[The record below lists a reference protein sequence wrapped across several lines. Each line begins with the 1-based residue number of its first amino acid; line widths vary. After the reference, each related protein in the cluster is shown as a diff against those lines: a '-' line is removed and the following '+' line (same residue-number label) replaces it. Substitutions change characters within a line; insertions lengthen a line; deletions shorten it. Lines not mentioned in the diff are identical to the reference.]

1 MGVEL
6 KVPSGLAM
14 ARGPL
19 QAAVFPALLAAC
31 LLLLPVVLPY
41 EALAAQILVYA
52 LFSLGYNLLFG
63 YTGLLSFG
71 HAAFFGL
78 GSYTAGLLA
87 RKVTANVLW
96 TLPAATGAGAVVGA
110 IIGFFC
116 LRRRG
121 DYFSLMTLA
130 FGQLLYFMAHQ
141 WRGLTGGDD
150 GLRGIPVAGL
160 QVGPWTYGLESSRDV
175 YILIATLTFAAFL
188 GFRRLL
194 RSPFGTALQ
203 AVRENELRAEAVGY
217 DTFRLKLWAFVLS
230 AAVSS
235 AAGALNVCLLK
246 FVGLN
251 SLHWVTSGYVVLITI
266 LGGAGTLLG
275 PLVGAMAFVGLQDTL
290 SAIPAIVDRWPFFVG
305 LLFIVCVLVFP
316 HGIWGSVGQL
326 QVRLRWQG
334 TVEVERDV

>member
-1 MGVEL
+1 MEL
-6 KVPSGLAM
+6 KIPSGLLL
-14 ARGPL
+14 ARRPL
-19 QAAVFPALLAAC
+19 QAVVFPLTLAAF
-31 LLLLPVVLPY
+31 LVLLPVVLPY

-87 RKVTANVLW
+87 RKITANVLW
-96 TLPAATGAGAVVGA
+96 TLPTAIGAGAVTGA
-110 IIGFFC
+110 LVGFFC

-130 FGQLLYFMAHQ
+130 FGQLLYFIAHQ
-141 WRGLTGGDD
+141 WREVTGGDD
-150 GLRGIPVAGL
+150 GLRGIPMAHL
-160 QVGPWTYGLESSRDV
+160 QVGPWMFALESSRDV
-175 YILIATLTFAAFL
+175 YVLLAVLTFVAFV

-194 RSPFGTALQ
+194 RSPFGTTLQ
-203 AVRENELRAEAVGY
+203 AIRENELRAEAVGY

-230 AAVSS
+230 AAMSS
-235 AAGALNVCLLK
+235 AAGALNVYLLR

-251 SLHWVTSGYVVLITI
+251 SLHWITSGYAVLITI

-275 PLVGAMAFVGLQDTL
+275 PLVGALAFVGLQDIL

-316 HGIWGSVGQL
+316 HGIWGAAERLHTRL
-326 QVRLRWQG
+326 QWRVPAAG
-334 TVEVERDV
+334 EPER

>member
-1 MGVEL
+1 MEL
-6 KVPSGLAM
+6 KVPSELLM
-14 ARGPL
+14 TRRPL
-19 QAAVFPALLAAC
+19 QALAFPAALVAFLV
-31 LLLLPVVLPY
+31 LLPVGLPY

-78 GSYTAGLLA
+78 GGYTAGLLA
-87 RKVTANVLW
+87 RRITANVLW
-96 TLPAATGAGAVVGA
+96 TLPAAVVVGAVAGAVV
-110 IIGFFC
+110 GFFC

-130 FGQLLYFMAHQ
+130 FGQLLYFIAHQ
-141 WRGLTGGDD
+141 WRELTGGDD
-150 GLRGIPVAGL
+150 GLRGIPTAYL
-160 QVGPWTYGLESSRDV
+160 QLGPWTFPLESSRDV
-175 YILIATLTFAAFL
+175 YVLIATLTFAGFL

-194 RSPFGTALQ
+194 RSPFGSALQ
-203 AVRENELRAEAVGY
+203 AIRENELRAEAVGY

-230 AAVSS
+230 AALSS
-235 AAGALNVCLLK
+235 AAGALNVYLLK

-251 SLHWVTSGYVVLITI
+251 SLHWTTSGYAVLITI

-275 PLVGAMAFVGLQDTL
+275 PLVGALAFVGLQDVL

-316 HGIWGSVGQL
+316 HGIWGTVERL
-326 QVRLRWQG
+326 QARLRWRAVPG
-334 TVEVERDV
+334 GVEG

>member
-1 MGVEL
+1 MEL
-6 KVPSGLAM
+6 KIPSQLLTS
-14 ARGPL
+14 RGPL
-19 QAAVFPALLAAC
+19 QAMSFPAALAAF

-41 EALAAQILVYA
+41 EALAAQILVYT

-71 HAAFFGL
+71 HAAFFGM

-87 RKVTANVLW
+87 REITANVLW
-96 TLPAATGAGAVVGA
+96 TLPAAIGVGAVGGAVV
-110 IIGFFC
+110 GFFC

-130 FGQLLYFMAHQ
+130 FGQLLYFIAHQ
-141 WRGLTGGDD
+141 WREVTGGDD
-150 GLRGIPVAGL
+150 GLRGIPVAHV
-160 QVGPWTYGLESSRDV
+160 QVGPWAYALESSRDV
-175 YILIATLTFAAFL
+175 YVLLALLTFGAFL

-203 AVRENELRAEAVGY
+203 AIRENELRAEAVGY

-230 AAVSS
+230 AAMSS
-235 AAGALNVCLLK
+235 AAGALNVYLLK
-246 FVGLN
+246 FAGLN
-251 SLHWVTSGYVVLITI
+251 SLHWTTSGYAVLITI

-275 PLVGAMAFVGLQDTL
+275 PLVGALAFVGLQDVL
-290 SAIPAIVDRWPFFVG
+290 SALPAIVDRWPFFVG

-316 HGIWGSVGQL
+316 HGIWGTVEQL
-326 QVRLRWQG
+326 QARFRRHAPALG
-334 TVEVERDV
+334 SSEG